1 MKPDLLSIFGI
12 ILTTSKLTKT
22 QFSDNT
28 DLFRTSIISSMLL
41 VSFIFELSLSANR
54 SNVLLKISHYLCY
67 NLLLLQA
74 VDYEIC
80 VF

>member
-54 SNVLLKISHYLCY
+54 SNVLLKISHHLCY